1 MERPLTD
8 LNSIC
13 HHTRRPL
20 SLCEIRLP
28 SLHDTGPQEREVGG
42 APPFNFLDSTGA
54 ATIDDIEDGEPVL
67 AANEKV
73 F

>member
-1 MERPLTD
+1 V
-8 LNSIC
+8 
-13 HHTRRPL
+13 
-20 SLCEIRLP
+20 RLDFP
-28 SLHDTGPQEREVGG
+28 VSTIQDPQEREVGG